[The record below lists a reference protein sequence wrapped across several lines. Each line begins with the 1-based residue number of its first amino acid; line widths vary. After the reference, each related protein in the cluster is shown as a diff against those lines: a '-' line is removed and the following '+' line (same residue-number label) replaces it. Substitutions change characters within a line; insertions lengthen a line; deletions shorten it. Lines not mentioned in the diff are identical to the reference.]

1 MLNENDEESIKV
13 ILVGSSGVGKTS
25 IINRFALNEFPEE
38 HICTIASS
46 FTEVKLLINNKN
58 IILNIWDTAGQEKYR
73 SVNKLFIKGSKI
85 VILVYDISSK
95 KSFEELTYWQN
106 FVTIELGNYYYLGLI
121 GNKLDKITE
130 EEVSCEEAK
139 KFAENSGAYFSLLS
153 AKDDKEG
160 IDNYF
165 EELVKRFLKSYAY
178 QCVLIDEKDKDSIV
192 ITKQSKN
199 NIDKEGKCCNGN
211 NEKKKKKEKKVKIIF
226 LGAKGV
232 GKSNIINSIR
242 GKKINDFYE
251 HTKDINKI
259 KLFYRYKQNRIN
271 IKIYDTDGD
280 GINNSKIIDKLK
292 CCNLFYLVFDLNK
305 KETFIELEKWANE
318 IQKYTKEQ
326 DIILAV
332 LGNKNTIEEEKDC
345 ITKIEGDE
353 FAHKYKGRY
362 ETVSIIKKSSIKNM
376 VIDDIEKYLNS

>member
-1 MLNENDEESIKV
+1 MLGKV
-13 ILVGSSGVGKTS
+13 ILL
-25 IINRFALNEFPEE
+25 IQLEE
-38 HICTIASS
+38 
-46 FTEVKLLINNKN
+46 
-58 IILNIWDTAGQEKYR
+58 
-73 SVNKLFIKGSKI
+73 
-85 VILVYDISSK
+85 
-95 KSFEELTYWQN
+95 
-106 FVTIELGNYYYLGLI
+106 
-121 GNKLDKITE
+121 
-130 EEVSCEEAK
+130 
-139 KFAENSGAYFSLLS
+139 
-153 AKDDKEG
+153 
-160 IDNYF
+160 
-165 EELVKRFLKSYAY
+165 
-178 QCVLIDEKDKDSIV
+178 
-192 ITKQSKN
+192 
-199 NIDKEGKCCNGN
+199 
-211 NEKKKKKEKKVKIIF
+211 
-226 LGAKGV
+226 
-232 GKSNIINSIR
+232 
-242 GKKINDFYE
+242 KKINDVYE